1 MVAKVPPP
9 ANRGRFG
16 KHDFTVDLSNP
27 DRPQATCPAGVV
39 ATEVRGNGNDR
50 RGRSRATLFFPAS
63 ACGPCLLRAR
73 CVGGTG
79 PRTLMLNHHELLLQE
94 ARAAERVPRV
104 RRKLRRR
111 PIIERKIAH
120 FKRHG
125 MGKARWVGRRKVEL
139 QARLTATLVN
149 LERLFVL
156 DSFARPQPARHA
168 A

>member
-1 MVAKVPPP
+1 MI
-9 ANRGRFG
+9 
-16 KHDFTVDLSNP
+16 
-27 DRPQATCPAGVV
+27 
-39 ATEVRGNGNDR
+39 
-50 RGRSRATLFFPAS
+50 
-63 ACGPCLLRAR
+63 
-73 CVGGTG
+73 
-79 PRTLMLNHHELLLQE
+79 NHHELLLQQ

-156 DSFARPQPARHA
+156 DSFATQQPARHA
-168 A
+168 T